1 MEFEL
6 RRVLSISCT
15 VVPDASF
22 FCFDFCRC
30 FYIAKLLTYEFEAR
44 AISFIVGF
52 YWFLFWPCTIQYCIA
67 FERTY
72 SIYLTNMYI
81 RYTVYVFN
89 FCHCVT
95 VAQAGHSGWMN
106 NDFFFFE
113 SEFVFRS
120 ACNVAQRRSRK
131 VSTRYD

>member
-1 MEFEL
+1 ML
-6 RRVLSISCT
+6 L
-15 VVPDASF
+15 F

-30 FYIAKLLTYEFEAR
+30 FCIAKLLTYEFEAR

-52 YWFLFWPCTIQYCIA
+52 YWFSFLAVYEIQYCIA

-81 RYTVYVFN
+81 RYTVYVFD

-95 VAQAGHSGWMN
+95 VAQDGTLDG
-106 NDFFFFE
+106 
-113 SEFVFRS
+113 
-120 ACNVAQRRSRK
+120 
-131 VSTRYD
+131 